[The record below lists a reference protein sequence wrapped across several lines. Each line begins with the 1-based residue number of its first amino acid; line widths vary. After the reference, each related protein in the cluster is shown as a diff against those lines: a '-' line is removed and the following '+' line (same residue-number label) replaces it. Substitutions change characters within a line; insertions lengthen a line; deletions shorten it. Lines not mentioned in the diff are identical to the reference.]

1 MTTDPR
7 DESDPAVKP
16 QTIDLEA
23 EDVTAE
29 PEVAGQEAPPSP
41 RRPARRSAPSLRWI
55 LVVLILGLLAGAWL
69 YRNALSSYFP
79 TDQVQGLQGRIETIE
94 ANAKTNRD
102 QLLAVSNTADQAR
115 AAVATLETMI
125 KGTATAQD
133 ELAARLASVESSLQ
147 SIQTDLD
154 SLRAAVASG
163 GTGSGSIDSGALA
176 AIGQRLDALEKD
188 VASLKAGGG
197 SSDDPGIASA
207 LRQSLSDIRAKITAG
222 TSYRNE
228 LDRIVRIVPAVGGY
242 EILNA
247 YADQGLPDAKGLA
260 TELRNSIPTLPQPET
275 DKSPTSDGYW
285 DNFWDAL
292 TSVVTIRDIGEADW
306 PELAENAAGLAE
318 AGDLAQ
324 AIAQIDAAKGE
335 IPSAM
340 NRWRER
346 AAARLKLEAAL
357 EELAKAVELVIAAR
371 DGTQ

>member
-1 MTTDPR
+1 MTTDPT
-7 DESDPAVKP
+7 DEADPAVKP

-23 EDVTAE
+23 EDVTVE
-29 PEVAGQEAPPSP
+29 PELAAQEAPPP
-41 RRPARRSAPSLRWI
+41 PPARPSRPSLRWI
-55 LVVLILGLLAGAWL
+55 LGALILGLLAGAWL
-69 YRNALSSYFP
+69 YRDVLSSYLP
-79 TDQVQGLQGRIETIE
+79 ANQVQGLQQRIETIE
-94 ANAKTNRD
+94 ANAKTSRD
-102 QLLAVSNTADQAR
+102 QLLAVSTTADRAR
-115 AAVATLETMI
+115 EAVAALETSI
-125 KGTATAQD
+125 KGAATAQD
-133 ELAARLASVESSLQ
+133 ELAAQLAAAEKSLQ
-147 SIQTDLD
+147 SVQTDLD
-154 SLRAAVASG
+154 GLRMAVTSG
-163 GTGSGSIDSGALA
+163 GTGGGTVDSGALA

-197 SSDDPGIASA
+197 AGDDPGVAVA
-207 LRQSLSDIRAKITAG
+207 LRQNLSDIRAKIAAG
-222 TSYRNE
+222 TSYRDE

-260 TELRNSIPTLPQPET
+260 AELRNSIPTLPQPEK
-275 DKSPTSDGYW
+275 DISSSNGYW

-306 PELAENAAGLAE
+306 PALAENAAQLAE

-324 AIAQIDAAKGE
+324 AIAQIDAAEGE
-335 IPSAM
+335 IPSAI

-371 DGTQ
+371 DGAQ

>member
-1 MTTDPR
+1 MTTDPK
-7 DESDPAVKP
+7 DEADPAVKP

-29 PEVAGQEAPPSP
+29 PEAAAQETSPPPSP
-41 RRPARRSAPSLRWI
+41 VPRSGPSLRWI
-55 LVVLILGLLAGAWL
+55 LVALILGLLAGAWL
-69 YRNALSSYFP
+69 YRDVLSSYLP
-79 TDQVQGLQGRIETIE
+79 TNQVQGLRQRIEAIE
-94 ANAKTNRD
+94 ANSKTNRD
-102 QLLAVSNTADQAR
+102 QLLAVSTTADQAR
-115 AAVATLETMI
+115 ETAAALETAI
-125 KGTATAQD
+125 KDTGTAQN
-133 ELAARLASVESSLQ
+133 ELAERLAAAEKFFQ
-147 SIQTDLD
+147 SIRTDLD

-163 GTGSGSIDSGALA
+163 GTGGGTIDSGALA

-197 SSDDPGIASA
+197 VGDDPGIASA
-207 LRQSLSDIRAKITAG
+207 LRQNLSDIRAKIAAG

-260 TELRNSIPTLPQPET
+260 AELRNSIPTLPQPEK
-275 DKSPTSDGYW
+275 DPSSTSNGYW

-306 PELAENAAGLAE
+306 PALAENAAELAE

-324 AIAQIDAAKGE
+324 AIAQIDAAEGE
-335 IPSAM
+335 IPSAI

-357 EELAKAVELVIAAR
+357 EDLAKAVELVIAAR
-371 DGTQ
+371 DGAQ